1 MFPSV
6 PENLKKIPSLFL
18 LGVSKNPSFQSG
30 LGGGAPASSEAQA
43 EDPASGLTPSLSD
56 AHEADRVT
64 W

>member
-6 PENLKKIPSLFL
+6 PENLKKIPLFS
-18 LGVSKNPSFQSG
+18 LGVSKNPSFRSG